1 MAAKEIASGVFCLPV
16 SIANVYFAGEPNCP
30 WVLVDAG
37 LPGDAKRIRLAAESL
52 YGAEARPSA
61 IYLTHGH
68 PDHAGSALELAN
80 LWDVPILAHSLEI
93 PYLTGKSEYPP
104 LDPTVGGFLA
114 LLGRFFRPGQI
125 NLKDR
130 VRAFDGEQLFEP
142 LAGWELVH
150 TPGHSPGHVAFFRRV
165 DGTLLTG
172 DAITTVNLNSFFA
185 SLTKFKRVCGPPPT
199 ATYDWNQA
207 AASVVR
213 LAELQPITIACG
225 HGAPMSGGEAVM
237 QLAELAAHLPRPVQG
252 RYRTEPAVT
261 DKNGI
266 VWLPPRPVDTFAGTA
281 LGLGIAA
288 SAGALVAVAA
298 WQRKKRK
305 KSLATADTPAQAS

>member
-16 SIANVYFAGEPNCP
+16 SIANVYFVGKEGS

-37 LPGDAKRIRLAAESL
+37 LPGDAKRIRLAAEAL

-68 PDHAGSALELAN
+68 PDHAGGALELAN
-80 LWDVPILAHSLEI
+80 LWNVPILAHSLEM
-93 PYLTGKSEYPP
+93 PYLTGKPEYPP
-104 LDPTVGGFLA
+104 VDPTVGGFMA
-114 LLGRFFRPGQI
+114 LMGRFFQPVQVD
-125 NLKDR
+125 LKDR
-130 VRAFDGEQLFEP
+130 VRAFDGDRLFGR
-142 LAGWELVH
+142 LADWELVH
-150 TPGHSPGHVAFFRRV
+150 TPGHSPGHVAFFRRE
-165 DGTLLTG
+165 DGTLLAG
-172 DAITTVNLNSFFA
+172 DAITTVNLNSFLA

-207 AASVVR
+207 AVSVER
-213 LAELQPITIACG
+213 LAELQPLTIACG
-225 HGAPMSGGEAVM
+225 HGTPMSGGEAVI

-252 RYRTEPAVT
+252 RYSAEPAVT
-261 DKNGI
+261 DENGI
-266 VWLPPRPVDTFAGTA
+266 VSLPPKPLDTFAGTA

-288 SAGALVAVAA
+288 SAGALVAMAA